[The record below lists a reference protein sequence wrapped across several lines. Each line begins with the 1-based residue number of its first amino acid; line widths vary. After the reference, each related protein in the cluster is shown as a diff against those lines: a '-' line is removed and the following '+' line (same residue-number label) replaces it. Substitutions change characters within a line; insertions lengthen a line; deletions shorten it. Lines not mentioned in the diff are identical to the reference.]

1 MKIIVAKN
9 SGFCF
14 GVKRAMKIIED
25 LEKDSKEKPLYTLGP
40 IIHNPQ
46 VVESLKEKGIFP
58 LNDVSEMKN
67 GKLILR
73 THGVEKKLLEKIKRK
88 NIEYIDATCPFVANA
103 HNYAIKLFKE
113 GYQVVIFGEKDHPE
127 VLAINS
133 QIDNKGIVIEKKEDV
148 KNLFKTKS
156 GKIGIISQT
165 TQSLEK
171 FKEIVNELMEHF
183 KEIYVVNTICN
194 ATSLRQRSAI
204 DVAKKVDLMLV
215 IGGKNSGNTKRLYQI
230 CSQLNKN
237 TFHIEVSGELE
248 SLKSKILKSEKVGI
262 VAGASTPDWIIDD
275 VKKYL
280 KKIDKEEKKNGRQ
293 KK

>member
-46 VVESLKEKGIFP
+46 VVESLKEKSIFP
-58 LNDVSEMKN
+58 LNDVSEMKD

-88 NIEYIDATCPFVANA
+88 KIEYIDATCPFVANA
-103 HNYAIKLFKE
+103 HNYAIKLFNE

-133 QIDNKGIVIEKKEDV
+133 QIDNKGIVVEKKEDV
-148 KNLFKTKS
+148 KNLFNTKAK
-156 GKIGIISQT
+156 KIGIISQT

-171 FKEIVNELMEHF
+171 FKEIVNELMEDF

-204 DVAKKVDLMLV
+204 NVAKKVDLMLV

-230 CSQLNKN
+230 CSLLNKN
-237 TFHIEVSGELE
+237 TFHIETSKELGG
-248 SLKSKILKSEKVGI
+248 LKSKILKSEKIGI

>member
-14 GVKRAMKIIED
+14 GVKRAMKLIED
-25 LEKDSKEKPLYTLGP
+25 LEKNSSEKPLYTLGP

-58 LNDVSEMKN
+58 LHDVSEMGK

-73 THGVEKKLLEKIKRK
+73 THGIEKKLLEKIKRK

-103 HNYAIKLFKE
+103 HNYVIKLFKE
-113 GYQVVIFGEKDHPE
+113 GYQVAIFGEKDHPE

-133 QIDNKGIVIEKKEDV
+133 QIDNKGVVIEKKDDV
-148 KNLFKTKS
+148 KKLFDMKTR
-156 GKIGIISQT
+156 KIGIISQT

-171 FKEIVNELMEHF
+171 FKEIVNELMEYF

-204 DVAKKVDLMLV
+204 DVARKVDLMLV

-237 TFHIEVSGELE
+237 TFHIETSKELE
-248 SLKSKILKSEKVGI
+248 SFKSKILKSERVGI